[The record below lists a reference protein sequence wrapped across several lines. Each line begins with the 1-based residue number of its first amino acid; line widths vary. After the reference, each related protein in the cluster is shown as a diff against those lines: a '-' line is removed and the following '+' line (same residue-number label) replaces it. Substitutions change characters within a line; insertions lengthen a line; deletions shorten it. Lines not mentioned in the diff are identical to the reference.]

1 MPFTIVRNN
10 ITNMHVDAI
19 VNTANPYPVI
29 GDGTDR
35 AIHKAAGPE
44 LLAARKEIGAIAPGQ
59 AAITPA
65 FKLDADFVIHT
76 VGPVWIDGKHNE
88 EQLLE
93 GCYRNSLKLALMY
106 KCKSIAFPLISTG
119 TYNFPKG
126 RALQIA
132 TKVISQFVLN
142 FDMMVYLVVFDKSSY
157 SLSEKLFDEVKCYI
171 DENYVGKHFEIEY
184 QNDVQ
189 RAKRLRREAEFRR
202 SADFYKDDVEIDEAP
217 MMMAKTVCSTVSFED
232 ADFDK
237 FNFALE
243 KTFSETLLAL
253 IDKKGMTHAEAYN
266 KANIDKKHFHKIKTN
281 KNYKPTKYTVLAFAI
296 ALELSIQETKDLMET
311 AGLALSK
318 SNLFDVIVSFFIER
332 KKYNVFEL
340 NDVLFEYDQ
349 PLLGC

>member
-10 ITNMHVDAI
+10 ITNMRVDAI
-19 VNTANPYPVI
+19 VNTANPYPII

-35 AIHKAAGPE
+35 AIHEAAGDE
-44 LLAARKEIGAIAPGQ
+44 LLAARREIGSIAPGQ
-59 AAITPA
+59 AAVTPA
-65 FKLDADFVIHT
+65 FNLNAKYVIHT

-88 EQLLE
+88 EELLE
-93 GCYRNSLKLALMY
+93 GCYRNSLKLAQMN

-119 TYNFPKG
+119 TYRFPKG

-157 SLSEKLFDEVKCYI
+157 SLSEKLFKEVESYI
-171 DENYVGKHFEIEY
+171 DNNYVGERMEEEYSNDLIFSEDIREEILFTKSTYLYEK
-184 QNDVQ
+184 
-189 RAKRLRREAEFRR
+189 ASIAEFPIM
-202 SADFYKDDVEIDEAP
+202 SDAVCGSIEADYTNWDNF
-217 MMMAKTVCSTVSFED
+217 
-232 ADFDK
+232 DFK
-237 FNFALE
+237 LE
-243 KTFSETLLAL
+243 KTFSETLLYL

-296 ALELSIQETKDLMET
+296 ALELSLQETKDLMET
-311 AGLALSK
+311 AGLALSR
-318 SNLFDVIVSFFIER
+318 SILFDVIVSCFIE
-332 KKYNVFEL
+332 KKHYDVFEL